1 MHSSLRIRP
10 GSAKRSVAEPP
21 ERPPELATSRMRSH
35 TPARS
40 FPVPAAARSAMGA
53 PEEAAPAADVE
64 APPAP
69 PPKPPAVPFREV
81 LRTAD
86 TWDVVLMIT
95 GTICGA
101 ACGAVQ
107 PWCGARALPQSFRWR
122 LSGASAAPRRRWPPR
137 VSRRGTLASPAAGC
151 GAAARSGAPRCAVA
165 RRTFEA
171 LRPTYLCTRPTVPL
185 RPGRPTAARR
195 AMLRDALRVAP
206 PRAPEKATPSAVVTR
221 PLCRFPRHSFT
232 LIFGSLVD
240 TLGSGTTMSESLRPV
255 ILWFCYLGGACPTR
269 ARASQVLRSSP
280 LAFAHRSRCFG
291 GRLPGDCVLG
301 DGRHPPGQPH
311 QARDAARSVP
321 DSQRLHAY
329 NLARCGS
336 AP

>member
-1 MHSSLRIRP
+1 MP
-10 GSAKRSVAEPP
+10 A
-21 ERPPELATSRMRSH
+21 H

-40 FPVPAAARSAMGA
+40 FPAPAAARSAMGA

-107 PWCGARALPQSFRWR
+107 PWCGARALPQSFRRR

-195 AMLRDALRVAP
+195 AMLRDALRVTP
-206 PRAPEKATPSAVVTR
+206 PRAPEKATRRAVVTR
-221 PLCRFPRHSFT
+221 LPLSLSAPQLHAHLRLPGGHAGLRHHHERKLAPSHPLVLLPRRCVSH
-232 LIFGSLVD
+232 
-240 TLGSGTTMSESLRPV
+240 
-255 ILWFCYLGGACPTR
+255 TR
-269 ARASQVLRSSP
+269 ARFPSATQLTAGLRAPQPLLRWPATWRLRAGRWPAS
-280 LAFAHRSRCFG
+280 
-291 GRLPGDCVLG
+291 
-301 DGRHPPGQPH
+301 
-311 QARDAARSVP
+311 ARPTASGACCCAR
-321 DSQRLHAY
+321 RA
-329 NLARCGS
+329 
-336 AP
+336 